1 MYQLWYPS
9 FLAVLGWA
17 GGIEYYL
24 NRRSNIHFDSVDN
37 IVTGIAYP
45 AQASRLCW
53 FTIVC
58 RLSGAGFVQL
68 QRAQHLAGEL
78 VEKRGHLV
86 SQHVVK
92 PTLANLVLWRSVYI
106 HADHIYV
113 DAIRVG
119 PFGDGKVFEGEA
131 VEKFT
136 LQKDLPGLDESS
148 ALHGDILRFIT
159 FSEGFV
165 AFDPAQQNVL
175 GDMRYSMLP
184 FSARPLW
191 GIVIERDKPQR
202 HADYRFFRDNSQRV
216 RQTFLDMLIDR

>member
-1 MYQLWYPS
+1 MS
-9 FLAVLGWA
+9 GVLDACTSYGTHLFWPFSDGRVALNIISIVDPIFTLTLLITLLLGLRIRHRQVAYA
-17 GGIEYYL
+17 GLLLCVAYL
-24 NRRSNIHFDSVDN
+24 
-37 IVTGIAYP
+37 G
-45 AQASRLCW
+45 L
-53 FTIVC
+53 
-58 RLSGAGFVQL
+58 GFVQL

-191 GIVIERDKPQR
+191 GDC
-202 HADYRFFRDNSQRV
+202 H
-216 RQTFLDMLIDR
+216 